1 MTLHRI
7 GVLAIVLAMA
17 SAHQARGQFGGMPG
31 SPGMEGPGFGL
42 PPARPPAACQP
53 LMTLRDEYQKN
64 GVALGAA
71 QQRKEKIE
79 PVEACKLFNAFL
91 DSEGRFIQAMEESG
105 AQCGVTDQAIKQFQD
120 GHGKASRV
128 GKQVCNLAAHSPSDD
143 LRPTIAPDNY
153 FLQRLCPWAAGCQ
166 RSTTFGQPFL
176 FDGIV
181 QKPGP

>member
-7 GVLAIVLAMA
+7 GALAIVLALA

-31 SPGMEGPGFGL
+31 MPGSPGMEGPSFGP

-64 GVALGAA
+64 GAALGAA

-91 DSEGRFIQAMEESG
+91 DSEGRFIQTMEESG
-105 AQCGVTDQAIKQFQD
+105 AQCGFPDQAIKQYQD
-120 GHGKASRV
+120 GHAKASRV
-128 GKQVCNLAAHSPSDD
+128 GRQFCNLAALRPHDHF
-143 LRPTIAPDNY
+143 RPTIAPGD
-153 FLQRLCPWAAGCQ
+153 LLRGLCSGAADCP
-166 RSTTFGQPFL
+166 STFGQPFL
-176 FDGIV
+176 FDGIL
-181 QKPGP
+181 PRSSP